1 MQRGL
6 ALLVRREHSRTELA
20 RKLVER
26 GIEREQAHEVVNRLV
41 AEGWQSDERFL
52 GMLVRTRVSQ
62 GYGPVRIRAELRTH
76 GLEGAPVGDALEASE
91 CDWAQVARDQARR
104 KFGEGLYLDPALARK
119 AADFLYRR
127 GFDGDMVR
135 GALRRDIRD

>member
-1 MQRGL
+1 VQRGL

-26 GIEREQAHEVVNRLV
+26 GIEREHVDEAVSRLA
-41 AEGWQSDERFL
+41 AEGWQSDERFVE
-52 GMLVRTRVSQ
+52 MLVRTRVSQ

-76 GLEGAPVGDALEASE
+76 AIEGSGVGDALEACE
-91 CDWAQVARDQARR
+91 CDWARVAREQARR
-104 KFGEGLYLDPALARK
+104 KFGEGLYTDLALGRK

-127 GFDGDMVR
+127 GFDGEMVR
-135 GALRRDIRD
+135 CALRPDTGD